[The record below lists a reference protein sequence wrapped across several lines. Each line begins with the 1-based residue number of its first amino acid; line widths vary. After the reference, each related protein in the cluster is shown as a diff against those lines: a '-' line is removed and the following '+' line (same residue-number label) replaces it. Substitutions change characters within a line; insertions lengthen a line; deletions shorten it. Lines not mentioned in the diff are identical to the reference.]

1 MEIGVS
7 SYSYSW
13 YIGKGKLDNLSVI
26 AKAAEMGF
34 EAIEYTVLP
43 GETTEERFAL
53 AAQIKAEVARCG
65 IELSA
70 FLRGTTV
77 GYGDAKTAQR
87 LQILK
92 NTGYDGYVDIEF
104 EGYEDCVEELAKG
117 LAFYRSLS

>member
-1 MEIGVS
+1 MNIGVS
-7 SYSYSW
+7 SYSYSR

-43 GETTEERFAL
+43 GETAEERFAL

-70 FLRGTTV
+70 FLRGTAV
-77 GYGDAKTAQR
+77 
-87 LQILK
+87 
-92 NTGYDGYVDIEF
+92 GYVDIEF
-104 EGYEDCVEELAKG
+104 EGYEDCIEELAKG